1 MQKSNL
7 IPRVSLWLFAVYL
20 TFLCCPPSCRKWLT
34 AALCFALT
42 CVCEVFQ
49 VFRVFEKES
58 VRDTDPGCG
67 SFPDASNQSGASDY
81 QRAFHFMIALYHNV
95 KCSKRESSTS
105 HYCTT
110 GVCAYVYYYTT
121 EYFLSEC
128 RAVKTTTSVK
138 RQERATG
145 K

>member
-1 MQKSNL
+1 M
-7 IPRVSLWLFAVYL
+7 
-20 TFLCCPPSCRKWLT
+20 TD

-42 CVCEVFQ
+42 CVYEVFE

-95 KCSKRESSTS
+95 KCSKREQYKSLLYHRSMCVCLLL
-105 HYCTT
+105 HY
-110 GVCAYVYYYTT
+110 GV
-121 EYFLSEC
+121 FFI
-128 RAVKTTTSVK
+128 
-138 RQERATG
+138 
-145 K
+145 